1 MGITAPLI
9 SLPASLANQ
18 TMRLAIEDGWIHLE
32 KSELGIALRL
42 AGVSIVPGRIA
53 LARSPASL
61 FSRAAVLISET
72 IAALDA
78 LYAPTAGPG
87 SSAARL
93 PIATR
98 RPSPVWRRGG
108 MVARKMWN
116 TEFKLSSCIR

>member
-78 LYAPTAGPG
+78 LYAPTPGPG

-98 RPSPVWRRGG
+98 RPSPLWRRAG
-108 MVARKMWN
+108 MGARQVENPGVKVR
-116 TEFKLSSCIR
+116 SSDR